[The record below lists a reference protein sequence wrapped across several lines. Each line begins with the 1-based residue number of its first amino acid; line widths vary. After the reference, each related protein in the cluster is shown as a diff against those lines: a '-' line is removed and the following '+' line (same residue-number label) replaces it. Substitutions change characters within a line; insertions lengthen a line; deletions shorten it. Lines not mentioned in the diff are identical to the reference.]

1 MHRNQKTIKE
11 RNLKKKSQTEQDKR
25 RKTVKLNDKMK
36 GKKKFI
42 LYRNYI
48 LIFLANQSKIIRVV
62 CKQLQMINL
71 ARFKYKGTKEKI
83 NNHFELDSIQIIK
96 QKTSEQLKKKKKIK
110 ATYYSSPALTHQR
123 KKRIE

>member
-48 LIFLANQSKIIRVV
+48 LIFLAN
-62 CKQLQMINL
+62 
-71 ARFKYKGTKEKI
+71 
-83 NNHFELDSIQIIK
+83 
-96 QKTSEQLKKKKKIK
+96 
-110 ATYYSSPALTHQR
+110 
-123 KKRIE
+123 